1 MGMGILA
8 YGAAE
13 SIDMILDPVAQQ
25 NGLGSMTLQRW
36 QELLGQM
43 VAVGLTKDGVVDAEG
58 VFTNRF
64 LP

>member
-1 MGMGILA
+1 
-8 YGAAE
+8 
-13 SIDMILDPVAQQ
+13 MILDPVAQQ

-36 QELLGQM
+36 QELLEQM
-43 VAVGLTKDGVVDAEG
+43 VAAGLIKEGLVNATG